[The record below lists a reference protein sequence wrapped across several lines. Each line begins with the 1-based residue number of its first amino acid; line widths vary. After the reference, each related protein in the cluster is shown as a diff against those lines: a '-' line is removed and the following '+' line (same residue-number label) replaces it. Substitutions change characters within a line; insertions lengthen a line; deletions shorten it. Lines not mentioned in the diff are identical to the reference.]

1 MNKYLPSKKFISY
14 IIVILIL
21 GIIAFLVLNF
31 SPKKKFFF
39 FSVNKEGSG
48 LVNERATVSNILQ
61 LDTDGDSV
69 PDWEETLWGTDK
81 NNKATFNSVSDSVY
95 IAGKKKDLNI
105 DQTKDNQDLTETEK
119 FAREFFATYVAMKT
133 AGNSADAINNFS
145 EALGQKIIYPD
156 LIDSYTE
163 KNIKIN
169 EKTDKATTTK
179 YYNDLKKIFGGYQ
192 AKGIG
197 DELPIVADGIT
208 SAKAEANNNKLV
220 TIASAYQDFAKKI
233 MEMSVPKNL
242 TSYHLAIANGA
253 NNTGIS
259 ILGMTKISSDP
270 IIGLSSLSQYQKY
283 SDALV
288 QAVND
293 LETKI

>member
-1 MNKYLPSKKFISY
+1 
-14 IIVILIL
+14 
-21 GIIAFLVLNF
+21 
-31 SPKKKFFF
+31 
-39 FSVNKEGSG
+39 
-48 LVNERATVSNILQ
+48 
-61 LDTDGDSV
+61 
-69 PDWEETLWGTDK
+69 
-81 NNKATFNSVSDSVY
+81 
-95 IAGKKKDLNI
+95 
-105 DQTKDNQDLTETEK
+105 
-119 FAREFFATYVAMKT
+119 MKT